1 MWQPYSFDFLE
12 LTMDK
17 VEEEKNEYAKYRKW
31 RIKKEKEYVEDHF
44 KKNPNAKFPNRV
56 EPNNQG

>member
-17 VEEEKNEYAKYRKW
+17 VEEKKNEYAKYRKW
-31 RIKKEKEYVEDHF
+31 LIKKEKEYVEDQI
-44 KKNPNAKFPNRV
+44 KKNPNAKFA
-56 EPNNQG
+56 EIQK